1 MRPERQGR
9 PRLSADLLT
18 ELAGRLTRRDRWLLH
33 MLFEHRVLTTTQ
45 ITQLAFGALSTGAH
59 RMQHLWW
66 LRAVDRV
73 QPFTATGSAPMHYV
87 LGDGGAAVLAAEHGI
102 TAAEL
107 GYRRDRAL
115 ATFHSVKLAHT
126 VGINGIFTALVA
138 HARANRGSVLDEW
151 WPEHRCA
158 AIWGD
163 LIRPDGY
170 GRWRDHGAET
180 DFFLEYDTGS
190 ETTGR
195 VAAKLPGY
203 ADLTDATGI
212 TTPVLFWFPA
222 PGREA
227 GVRAAFGDTPVPVAT
242 AAARH
247 GDLDPAGPVWLPL
260 GQRGPTQGR
269 PARLPAGRPPPCRP
283 CHLKPTTSSWGN
295 AGCTANLAPAEAS
308 APSRLGRR
316 LPSLTPAVRPRR
328 APHLKSKTSGR

>member
-1 MRPERQGR
+1 MSRKPVHAIPAARQGRPMRPERQGR

-18 ELAGRLTRRDRWLLH
+18 ELAGRLTPRDRWLLH

-45 ITQLAFGALSTGAH
+45 ITQLAFGALSTSAH

-87 LGDGGAAVLAAEHGI
+87 LGDGGAAVLAAQHGI

-115 ATFHSVKLAHT
+115 ATFHSAKLAHT

-138 HARANRGSVLDEW
+138 HARANQGCALDEW

-158 AIWGD
+158 VIWGD

-190 ETTGR
+190 ETTRR

-203 ADLTDATGI
+203 ADLADATGI

-227 GVRAAFGDTPVPVAT
+227 GVRAAFGDTPIPVAT
-242 AAARH
+242 AAARR
-247 GDLDPAGPVWLPL
+247 GDLDPAGPIWLPL
-260 GQRGPTQGR
+260 GQRGPRLHLADLGR
-269 PARLPAGRPPPCRP
+269 LYREDTARPETAPPPHP
-283 CHLKPTTSSWGN
+283 GQASPPASGPT
-295 AGCTANLAPAEAS
+295 APVSPMPPQTNDEF
-308 APSRLGRR
+308 LG
-316 LPSLTPAVRPRR
+316 
-328 APHLKSKTSGR
+328 